1 MRLGTFL
8 DMDRPLGITLLAIG
22 SMLNGILMLAMG
34 VWTLMGSNFL
44 FIPSG
49 YGPNRIA
56 IATLFGPLASYA
68 GWVFLGL
75 GVIVGLIGLGLFAL
89 KAWARF
95 ILLAVL
101 VVVSVLTVVEIGSG
115 LKRSYW
121 GVVLVGLLK
130 LAIYA
135 VVLWY
140 LNRDAVRRKFSS
152 AW

>member
-1 MRLGTFL
+1 ME
-8 DMDRPLGITLLAIG
+8 RPLGITLLAIG
-22 SMLNGILMLAMG
+22 AMLNGSLMLAVG
-34 VWTLMGSNFL
+34 VGTLMGSKFL
-44 FIPSG
+44 FTPSG

-56 IATLFGPLASYA
+56 IATLLGPLASYA

-75 GVIVGLIGLGLFAL
+75 GVIVGVIGLGLFAL

-101 VVVSVLTVVEIGSG
+101 IVVSVLTVVEIGSG
-115 LKRSYW
+115 LQRSYW
-121 GVVLVGLLK
+121 GVVIVGLLK

-140 LNRDAVRRKFSS
+140 LNKDAVRRKFSS
-152 AW
+152 AG

>member
-1 MRLGTFL
+1 MQ
-8 DMDRPLGITLLAIG
+8 RPLGITLLAIG
-22 SMLNGILMLAMG
+22 AVLNGILMLAVG

-44 FIPSG
+44 FTPSG

-56 IATLFGPLASYA
+56 IATLLGPLATYA
-68 GWVFLGL
+68 GWVFLCL
-75 GVIVGLIGLGLFAL
+75 GVMVGLIGLGLFAL

-115 LKRSYW
+115 LKQSYW

-140 LNRDAVRRKFSS
+140 LNRNAVRRKFSS
-152 AW
+152 SG

>member
-1 MRLGTFL
+1 
-8 DMDRPLGITLLAIG
+8 
-22 SMLNGILMLAMG
+22 MLAVG

-44 FIPSG
+44 FTPSG

-56 IATLFGPLASYA
+56 IATLLGPFAPYA
-68 GWVFLGL
+68 GWGLLCL

-101 VVVSVLTVVEIGSG
+101 VVVSVLTVVEIWSG
-115 LKRSYW
+115 LKHSYW
-121 GVVLVGLLK
+121 GLVLVGILK

-135 VVLWY
+135 VVVWY
-140 LNRDAVRRKFSS
+140 LNKDAIRRKFSS
-152 AW
+152 SG

>member
-1 MRLGTFL
+1 ME
-8 DMDRPLGITLLAIG
+8 RPLGLTLLAIG
-22 SMLNGILMLAMG
+22 SMLNGILMLAVG

-44 FIPSG
+44 FTPSG

-56 IATLFGPLASYA
+56 IATLLGPFASYA
-68 GWVFLGL
+68 GWVCLGL

-101 VVVSVLTVVEIGSG
+101 VVVSVFTVVEIGSG
-115 LKRSYW
+115 LTRSYW
-121 GVVLVGLLK
+121 GVVFVGLLK
-130 LAIYA
+130 LVIYA

-140 LNRDAVRRKFSS
+140 LNRDGVRRKFSS
-152 AW
+152 AR

>member
-1 MRLGTFL
+1 MQ
-8 DMDRPLGITLLAIG
+8 RPLGITLLAVG
-22 SMLNGILMLAMG
+22 SMLNGILMLAVG

-44 FIPSG
+44 FTPSG

-140 LNRDAVRRKFSS
+140 LNRHAVRRKFSS